1 MVIPMIP
8 LWCISYHRV
17 PIDSYPIKGLPYCSR
32 IMLVKLSLFSCIGG
46 RRSLEQVALIGIGMF
61 HPLILMMAS
70 QILLLFIYIDVM
82 STLVNEVLGDPISG
96 VVILIYGIPITGLYI
111 IIAGV
116 ALFLGL
122 SLEYAAG
129 GFRKKV
135 SPVPESNPFLSMH
148 SPSHQNASS
157 HMNDT
162 RSLLFS
168 LCLSCIIV
176 FILGVWY
183 LEIKDEILG
192 QVFG

>member
-1 MVIPMIP
+1 
-8 LWCISYHRV
+8 
-17 PIDSYPIKGLPYCSR
+17 
-32 IMLVKLSLFSCIGG
+32 MLGKLSLYSCIGG
-46 RRSLEQVALIGIGMF
+46 RRILKQVALIGIAMF

-82 STLVNEVLGDPISG
+82 FTLVNEVLAEPISG
-96 VVILIYGIPITGLYI
+96 VVILIYGIPISGLYI

-116 ALFLGL
+116 ALLLGS

-148 SPSHQNASS
+148 SPSYQNASG